1 MDRVSCDVAR
11 DLMPLTLD
19 DVASDDSKKIVEEH
33 IETCET
39 CKAYYEGMS
48 LHISRGADS
57 DAAASFA
64 GFLNRMKRRNMMR
77 RALIIVLSVV
87 LIAALALMGKLL
99 ILDRMHSYSR
109 MPLEAATAQIY
120 IDVGDNI
127 MLDVTARD
135 DYGLYTYDWMISDR
149 GDDEVIVYVMP
160 MEPELKLWRKGE
172 THYRNEIE
180 HFIWKDFLWENDQLY
195 FEEDYGNE
203 DYGRTQQKEFKVL
216 SLRWGAPEEYVEIYG
231 EGDILPDAPKQ

>member
-1 MDRVSCDVAR
+1 MDRVSCDVVR
-11 DLMPLTLD
+11 DLMPLMLD

-39 CKAYYEGMS
+39 CKAYYEGMA

-77 RALIIVLSVV
+77 RVLIIVLAVV
-87 LIAALALMGKLL
+87 LIAAIVLMGKLL
-99 ILDRMHSYSR
+99 ILDRMHTYSR

-120 IDVGDNI
+120 IDVGESI
-127 MLDVTARD
+127 LLDVMACG
-135 DYGLYTYDWMISDR
+135 DYGLYTYDWTISDC
-149 GDDEVIVYVMP
+149 GNDEVIVYVMP

-172 THYRNEIE
+172 AHHRDEIE
-180 HFIWKDFLWENDQLY
+180 YFIWKDFLWENDQLY

-203 DYGRTQQKEFKVL
+203 DYGMTLQKKLKVL
-216 SLRWGAPEEYVEIYG
+216 SLRWGAPGEYAEIYG
-231 EGDILPDAPKQ
+231 EGDILPAAPNQ